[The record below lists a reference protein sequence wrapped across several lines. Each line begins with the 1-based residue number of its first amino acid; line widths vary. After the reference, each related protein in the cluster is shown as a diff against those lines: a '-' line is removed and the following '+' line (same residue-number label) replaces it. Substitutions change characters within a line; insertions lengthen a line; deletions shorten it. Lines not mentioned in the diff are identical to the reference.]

1 MTILE
6 KKIYGS
12 LIGGIIG
19 DAMGA
24 PCEDMKFD
32 DIIEKYGWVT
42 DFEGAGTDDSA
53 IKQIL
58 CDAILKHNGSVTADE
73 WAESFL
79 EHRDYYPLFFI
90 PVKNMFHKI
99 ESQIELPVYC
109 GLGNMQSSSSAMAI
123 APLGLINACN
133 PYLASMQT
141 YDVAGLIH
149 AGTTTFCRDGAC
161 VISTAIAEAMK
172 TKATVESVIETA
184 IRYLHPKSSA
194 VMLNKIKEV
203 LSFLDQCN
211 NDYFAFRSGFY
222 EQFLQDIVSDSRETV
237 PCVLALFK
245 LANGDPEKAITYAAN
260 FGRDADT
267 LGAMVGSL
275 VGAFA
280 GIDNFPKAW
289 IAKVE
294 LKYGTEQHISKDEY
308 TLSSVI
314 VKNQKDLAAELA
326 KVAIHRYKQFVE
338 SYENFSSM
346 EVE

>member
-12 LIGGIIG
+12 LIGGLIG

-24 PCEDMKFD
+24 PCEDMKFEE
-32 DIIEKYGWVT
+32 IKSKYGWVD

-58 CDAILKHNGSVTADE
+58 CDAILKHNGNVTADE

-79 EHRDYYPLFFI
+79 EHRDYYPLFFV

-99 ESQIELPVYC
+99 ESNIELPVYC
-109 GLGNMQSSSSAMAI
+109 GLGNMQSSSSAMSI

-133 PYLASMQT
+133 PYMASMQT

-172 TKATVESVIETA
+172 PKATVDDVINSAVE
-184 IRYLHPKSSA
+184 YLHPKSSQ
-194 VMLNKIKEV
+194 VMLDKIKIV
-203 LSFLDQCN
+203 LAFLDECN
-211 NDYFAFRSGFY
+211 NDYFSFRSGFY
-222 EQFLQDIVSDSRETV
+222 ERFLQDIVSDSRETV

-245 LANGDPEKAITYAAN
+245 LSGGDPEKAITYAAN

-275 VGAFA
+275 AGAFA
-280 GIDNFPKAW
+280 GIDEFPSAW
-289 IAKVE
+289 VAKVE
-294 LKYGTEQHISKDEY
+294 QKYGTEQQISKEY
-308 TLSSVI
+308 TISSVM
-314 VKNQKDLAAELA
+314 VMNQKVLAAELA
-326 KVAIHRYKQFVE
+326 KVAANRYKKFIE
-338 SYENFSSM
+338 SYENFTAL